1 MGIIEQAT
9 KRLEQLRRAGVD
21 VPWNAAGLPEERF
34 DAMLRGQLPASAPVA
49 TPRAAPPAV
58 GQASVAEAP
67 RLSRSVVIDLERLAA
82 MGYLVPGAIRSK
94 LALDFRHIKRAL
106 LKNAQE
112 QAQQT
117 ARRSSLIM
125 VTSAVAGEGKTFCAV
140 NLAMSIAMEVDTSVL
155 LVDADVVRPSVT
167 ARLGIEADRGL
178 LDVLNDPSLDLA
190 DVMLRTNVPKLSVL
204 PAGTPDSRSTELL
217 SSAAM
222 ERLLAGLASRYSDRV
237 IVFDAPPLLLTAE
250 SRVLASR
257 VGQVL
262 VVVDSTKTTTA
273 QVEEAFTAVESVP
286 AVSSILNR
294 SAVSDTYGAY
304 DDYGA

>member
-21 VPWNAAGLPEERF
+21 VPWTAAGLPEERF
-34 DAMLRGQLPASAPVA
+34 DAMLRGESVSA
-49 TPRAAPPAV
+49 
-58 GQASVAEAP
+58 AEAP
-67 RLSRSVVIDLERLAA
+67 GAAAAARTVQRSSKEVEIDLHALAEA
-82 MGYLVPGAIRSK
+82 GYLVPTAVRSD
-94 LALDFRHIKRAL
+94 LALDFRYIKRAL
-106 LKNAQE
+106 LKNAAE

-125 VTSAVAGEGKTFCAV
+125 VTSALPGEGKTFCSI

-167 ARLGIEADRGL
+167 ERLGIPAEKGL
-178 LDVLNDPSLDLA
+178 LDVLCDPQLDLA

-204 PAGTPDSRSTELL
+204 PAGTPNLRSTELL
-217 SSAAM
+217 ASGAM
-222 ERLLAGLASRYSDRV
+222 EKLLADLATRYSDRV
-237 IVFDAPPLLLTAE
+237 VVFDAPPLLLTAE

-262 VVVDSTKTTTA
+262 IVVDSTKTTA
-273 QVEEAFTAVESVP
+273 ADVEQAFATVESV
-286 AVSSILNR
+286 ASVSSILNKSSSTGDYR
-294 SAVSDTYGAY
+294 GYDAY
-304 DDYGA
+304 AA

>member
-21 VPWNAAGLPEERF
+21 VPWTAAGLPEERF
-34 DAMLRGQLPASAPVA
+34 NAMLRGEGVAPSPVA
-49 TPRAAPPAV
+49 AVQGTPELPPAAP
-58 GQASVAEAP
+58 P
-67 RLSRSVVIDLERLAA
+67 RLSREVHLDLERLAA
-82 MGYLVPGAIRSK
+82 MGYLVPGAVRSN

-106 LKNAQE
+106 LKTAQE
-112 QAQQT
+112 LAQQT
-117 ARRSSLIM
+117 SRRASLIM

-167 ARLGIEADRGL
+167 ERLGIDADRGL
-178 LDVLNDPSLDLA
+178 LDVLNDPRIDLA
-190 DVMLRTNVPKLSVL
+190 DVMLRTNVPKLSLL
-204 PAGTPDSRSTELL
+204 PAGTPNTRSTELL

-222 ERLLAGLASRYSDRV
+222 DRLLADLATRYADRV

-262 VVVDSTKTTTA
+262 VVVDSTRTTTA

-294 SAVSDTYGAY
+294 TAASDAYSAY
-304 DDYGA
+304 DGYAT

>member
-1 MGIIEQAT
+1 MGIIEQAA
-9 KRLEQLRRAGVD
+9 KRLEQLRRAGVE
-21 VPWNAAGLPEERF
+21 VPWTAAGLSEERF
-34 DAMLRGQLPASAPVA
+34 NAMLRGADAAA
-49 TPRAAPPAV
+49 TPAAIVADEAAAREAPATRP
-58 GQASVAEAP
+58 P
-67 RLSRSVVIDLERLAA
+67 RLSREVTIDLERLAA
-82 MGYLVPGAIRSK
+82 MGYLVPGAVRSN

-106 LKNAQE
+106 LRTAQE

-190 DVMLRTNVPKLSVL
+190 DVMLRTNLPKLTVL
-204 PAGTPDSRSTELL
+204 PAGTSNSRSTELL

-222 ERLLAGLASRYSDRV
+222 DRLLAGLASRYSDRV

-262 VVVDSTKTTTA
+262 VVVDSSRTSA
-273 QVEEAFTAVESVP
+273 SQVEEAFTAVESVP

-294 SAVSDTYGAY
+294 SDVADANGAY
-304 DDYGA
+304 DGYAS

>member
-21 VPWNAAGLPEERF
+21 VPWTAAGLPEERF
-34 DAMLRGQLPASAPVA
+34 DAMLRGEGVAASPVASAQGAQGLP
-49 TPRAAPPAV
+49 PPAPQRV
-58 GQASVAEAP
+58 
-67 RLSRSVVIDLERLAA
+67 SREVQIDLERLAA
-82 MGYLVPGAIRSK
+82 MGYLVPGAVRSN

-106 LKNAQE
+106 LKTAQE

-117 ARRSSLIM
+117 ARRASLIM
-125 VTSAVAGEGKTFCAV
+125 VTSAVAGEGKTFCAI

-155 LVDADVVRPSVT
+155 LIDADVVRPSVT
-167 ARLGIEADRGL
+167 ERLGIQADRGL
-178 LDVLNDPSLDLA
+178 LDVLNDPGIDLA
-190 DVMLRTNVPKLSVL
+190 DVMLRTNVPKLSIL
-204 PAGTPDSRSTELL
+204 PAGTANTRSTELL

-222 ERLLAGLASRYSDRV
+222 DRLLAGLATRYADRV

-262 VVVDSTKTTTA
+262 VVVDSTRTTVS

-294 SAVSDTYGAY
+294 SATSDGYGAY
-304 DDYGA
+304 DGYAT

>member
-1 MGIIEQAT
+1 M
-9 KRLEQLRRAGVD
+9 
-21 VPWNAAGLPEERF
+21 
-34 DAMLRGQLPASAPVA
+34 
-49 TPRAAPPAV
+49 PRAFRKSASMPCCAVSCRRPRQWRLLAPPPAV

-140 NLAMSIAMEVDTSVL
+140 NPAMSIAMEVDTSVL

-237 IVFDAPPLLLTAE
+237 IVFDAPPAADGRIARAGL
-250 SRVLASR
+250 SR
-257 VGQVL
+257 GPVL

>member
-21 VPWNAAGLPEERF
+21 VPWNAAGLPEEQF
-34 DAMLRGQLPASAPVA
+34 EAMLRGQPSVASSEAV
-49 TPRAAPPAV
+49 RVAAPKPEI
-58 GQASVAEAP
+58 SEPP
-67 RLSRSVVIDLERLAA
+67 RLSRSVEIDLERLAE
-82 MGYLVPGAIRSK
+82 MGYLVPSAVRSR

-106 LKNAQE
+106 LKTALE

-125 VTSAVAGEGKTFCAV
+125 VTSAVAGEGKTFCAL

-190 DVMLRTNVPKLSVL
+190 DVMLRTNVPKLSIL
-204 PAGTPDSRSTELL
+204 PAGRPDSRSTELL

-237 IVFDAPPLLLTAE
+237 VVFDAPPLLLTAE

-262 VVVDSTKTTTA
+262 VVVDSTRTTTA
-273 QVEEAFTAVESVP
+273 QVEEAFTAVESVA

-294 SAVSDTYGAY
+294 STVSDTYGAY
-304 DDYGA
+304 DGYAS

>member
-34 DAMLRGQLPASAPVA
+34 DAMLRGEAGVVAAPVVGK
-49 TPRAAPPAV
+49 AAER
-58 GQASVAEAP
+58 VAPEP
-67 RLSRSVVIDLERLAA
+67 VVRKNSKEVAIDLHRLAS
-82 MGYLVPGAIRSK
+82 MGYLVPGAVRSD
-94 LALDFRHIKRAL
+94 LALDFRHVKRAL
-106 LKNAQE
+106 LKTAQE

-117 ARRSSLIM
+117 SRRSTLIM
-125 VTSAVAGEGKTFCAV
+125 VTSALAGEGKTFCSI

-167 ARLGIEADRGL
+167 ERLGIPAERGL
-178 LDVLNDPSLDLA
+178 LDVLCDPQLELA

-204 PAGTPDSRSTELL
+204 PAGTPNLRSNELL
-217 SSAAM
+217 ASAAM
-222 ERLLAGLASRYSDRV
+222 ERLLSELATRYADRV
-237 IVFDAPPLLLTAE
+237 VVFDAPPLLLTAE

-262 VVVDSTKTTTA
+262 VVVDATKTTA
-273 QVEEAFTAVESVP
+273 ADVEQAFTAVESVP
-286 AVSSILNR
+286 SVSSILNKS
-294 SAVSDTYGAY
+294 SAA
-304 DDYGA
+304 DDYRGYDGYAA